1 MSHDPTSDR
10 RPSARRSKAR
20 ASRRE
25 LFPIDAMGSPKSSRV
40 SGIYQEGQRF
50 RVVAFC
56 PERRSFWCSTRAEA
70 DAIAERLTQMFR
82 QQSACTV
89 GQAVEEYLEY
99 LRQQGQRNV
108 SLRNLRYKLL
118 PFLPAERMLHTIT
131 AEVAAEL
138 YQAETQRTTRF
149 LRPMAA
155 ASHRASLK
163 YARALFRWLVE
174 DRKYL
179 QSNPFEHVK
188 PIGRVNTGKHQLR
201 LDEARKLHAW
211 LLKQAEHDER
221 ATAVL
226 TQLILGLR
234 SAELLR
240 RQVRDVDD
248 HGQLFCIE
256 SGKTKNARR
265 WLEIRSPALQ
275 ALLAKQAQGRGS
287 EDLLFGG
294 NRATPHEAPTLWKWL
309 RSFCEAAGV
318 PLVCP
323 HSLRGLHSTLALE
336 HGATSG
342 LVAAALGHGSFA
354 VTQRHYVRPGTMTQ
368 LKQSKMAAALE
379 GPAPEAPAEAA
390 AELAQLTNALSGLPP
405 EQLAQL
411 LRTVG
416 IVH

>member
-1 MSHDPTSDR
+1 MYHDPTSDR
-10 RPSARRSKAR
+10 RPSARGSIAR

-25 LFPIDAMGSPKSSRV
+25 LFLSDPKGSPKSSRV
-40 SGIYQEGQRF
+40 SGIYQEGERF

-56 PERRSFWCSTRAEA
+56 PERRSFWCGTRAEA
-70 DAIAERLTQMFR
+70 DAVAERLTQMFR
-82 QQSACTV
+82 QQSARTV

-99 LRQQGQRNV
+99 LLQQGQRSI

-118 PFLPAERMLHTIT
+118 PFLPAERMIHTIT

-138 YQAETQRTTRF
+138 YRAETQRPSRF

-188 PIGRVNTGKHQLR
+188 PVGRVNTGKHQLR

-211 LLKQAEHDER
+211 LLKQAERDER

-234 SAELLR
+234 SAEVLR

-248 HGQLFCIE
+248 HGRLFCIE

-275 ALLAKQAQGRGS
+275 ALLAKQAQGRGP
-287 EDLLFGG
+287 EELLFGAG
-294 NRATPHEAPTLWKWL
+294 RATPHEAPTLWKWL
-309 RSFCEAAGV
+309 RSFCEDAGV

-354 VTQRHYVRPGTMTQ
+354 VTQRHYVRPGTMAKLQ
-368 LKQSKMAAALE
+368 QSKIVNALE
-379 GPAPEAPAEAA
+379 VPAPEVAEDATPD
-390 AELAQLTNALSGLPP
+390 LFQLTNALSNLSP

-416 IVH
+416 ITD

>member
-1 MSHDPTSDR
+1 MYHDPTSDR
-10 RPSARRSKAR
+10 RPSARRSIAR

-25 LFPIDAMGSPKSSRV
+25 LFLSDTKGSPKSSRV
-40 SGIYQEGQRF
+40 SGIYQEGERF

-82 QQSACTV
+82 AQTTRTV
-89 GQAVEEYLEY
+89 GQAVDEYLEY
-99 LRQQGQRNV
+99 RCQQGQRSV

-118 PFLPAERMLHTIT
+118 PFLPAEQMLHTIT

-138 YQAETQRTTRF
+138 YQAETQRTTRYQ
-149 LRPMAA
+149 RPMAA

-179 QSNPFEHVK
+179 QANPFEHVK

-234 SAELLR
+234 SAEVLR

-248 HGQLFCIE
+248 RGRLFCIE
-256 SGKTKNARR
+256 HGKTKNARR
-265 WLEIRSPALQ
+265 WLEIQSPALQ
-275 ALLAKQAQGRGS
+275 ALLAKQAHGRGP
-287 EDLLFGG
+287 EELLFGSG
-294 NRATPHEAPTLWKWL
+294 RATPHEAPTLWKWL
-309 RSFCEAAGV
+309 RGFCEAAGV

-336 HGATSG
+336 YGATSG

-379 GPAPEAPAEAA
+379 ASTPEAA
-390 AELAQLTNALSGLPP
+390 ADAAPELVLLKNALSGLTP